1 MIFAELRIKPSERTA
16 LKSCFCNSWCCH
28 RCIRNGA
35 GIEVKDIIFWK
46 ASILQRFTEHL
57 PLAKCIRQPLALSS
71 RKPFLAYYAEF
82 CSQQAPNMYLWQSCV
97 SQEVT
102 TLGNLCIRLM
112 LPKPTMDT
120 VLPPYL
126 QGEWS
131 RRTQYQ
137 QVPQIILILPIQP
150 QAFGKPHPRPFTLRA
165 AWTLLGAGWW
175 CFWVLSRIFYDPPAA
190 QREPRMLRTCS
201 NRTTYGNF
209 TSLGL
214 SPYIYTA
221 VLGLDQNCSQ

>member
-28 RCIRNGA
+28 RRIRNGA
-35 GIEVKDIIFWK
+35 GIEVKDIICWK

-82 CSQQAPNMYLWQSCV
+82 CIQQAPNI
-97 SQEVT
+97 VT
-102 TLGNLCIRLM
+102 ILRFSGGDHSGKLCIRLM
-112 LPKPTMDT
+112 LPKPTMEI

-131 RRTQYQ
+131 RRTQHQ

-150 QAFGKPHPRPFTLRA
+150 QAFGKHHPRPFTLRT
-165 AWTLLGAGWW
+165 AWTLLGAGW
-175 CFWVLSRIFYDPPAA
+175 
-190 QREPRMLRTCS
+190 
-201 NRTTYGNF
+201 
-209 TSLGL
+209 
-214 SPYIYTA
+214 
-221 VLGLDQNCSQ
+221 